1 MNSFFLTIH
10 NSILSL
16 NNSKYFA
23 GIAMLIV
30 NIGSR
35 YITLGLSKS
44 QEEYIKNLLAREIL
58 IFSIIWM
65 ATRDI
70 YIAITM
76 TASFIILANYL
87 FNESSSCCV
96 LPEKFKQ
103 LSNIVDSNEDGLIS
117 QEEIKKA
124 EETLRK
130 AKKQDHKIN
139 QLNIMSNFQNNSFS
153 SFF

>member
-1 MNSFFLTIH
+1 MLPFIQIIH

-23 GIAMLIV
+23 GVAMLIV

-44 QEEYIKNLLAREIL
+44 QEEYIKAFVVRELL

-70 YIAITM
+70 YIAVTM
-76 TASFIILANYL
+76 TAAFIILADYA
-87 FNESSSCCV
+87 FNENSSYCI
-96 LPEKFKQ
+96 LPEKYKQ
-103 LSNIVDSNEDGLIS
+103 IHKIIDTNEDGLIT

-130 AKKQDHKIN
+130 AKKQENKIN
-139 QLNIMSNFQNNSFS
+139 QLNMMSYFQTNLNQTM
-153 SFF
+153 

>member
-1 MNSFFLTIH
+1 MLPFLQIIH

-23 GIAMLIV
+23 GLAMLII

-44 QEEYIKNLLAREIL
+44 QEEYIKAFVVRELL

-65 ATRDI
+65 STRDI
-70 YIAITM
+70 YVAVTM
-76 TASFIILANYL
+76 TAAFIILADYA
-87 FNESSSCCV
+87 FNENSSYCI
-96 LPEKFKQ
+96 LPEKYKQ
-103 LSNIVDSNEDGLIS
+103 LHKLVDTNEDGLIT

-124 EETLRK
+124 EETLRN
-130 AKKQDHKIN
+130 AKKQQHKMN
-139 QLNIMSNFQNNSFS
+139 QLNMMSYFQTNLNQTI
-153 SFF
+153 

>member
-1 MNSFFLTIH
+1 MLPFIQIIH

-16 NNSKYFA
+16 NDSKYFA
-23 GIAMLIV
+23 GVAMLIV

-44 QEEYIKNLLAREIL
+44 QEEYIKTFVVRELL

-70 YIAITM
+70 YIAVTM
-76 TASFIILANYL
+76 TAAFVILADYA
-87 FNESSSCCV
+87 FNENSSYCI
-96 LPEKFKQ
+96 LPEKYKQ
-103 LSNIVDSNEDGLIS
+103 IHKIIDTNEDGLIT

-124 EETLRK
+124 EETLRN
-130 AKKQDHKIN
+130 AKKQQHKIN
-139 QLNIMSNFQNNSFS
+139 QLNMMSYFQTNLNQTM
-153 SFF
+153 

>member
-1 MNSFFLTIH
+1 MFPFLQIIH

-16 NNSKYFA
+16 NDSKYFA

-44 QEEYIKNLLAREIL
+44 QEEYIKALIVREIL

-76 TASFIILANYL
+76 TAAFIVLADYL
-87 FNESSSCCV
+87 FNENSSYCV
-96 LPEKFKQ
+96 LPEKYKQ
-103 LSNIVDSNEDGLIS
+103 IHKLVDTNEDGLIS

-139 QLNIMSNFQNNSFS
+139 QLNMMTNIQNNLNQTI
-153 SFF
+153 

>member
-1 MNSFFLTIH
+1 MLPFIQIIH

-16 NNSKYFA
+16 NDSKYFA
-23 GIAMLIV
+23 GVAMLIV

-44 QEEYIKNLLAREIL
+44 QEEYIKTFVVRELL

-70 YIAITM
+70 YIAVTM
-76 TASFIILANYL
+76 TAAFIILADYVL
-87 FNESSSCCV
+87 NENSSYCI
-96 LPEKFKQ
+96 LPEKYKQ
-103 LSNIVDSNEDGLIS
+103 IHKIVDTNEDGLIT

-130 AKKQDHKIN
+130 AKKQENKIN
-139 QLNIMSNFQNNSFS
+139 QLNMMSYFQTNLNQTM
-153 SFF
+153 

>member
-1 MNSFFLTIH
+1 MLPFIQIIH

-16 NNSKYFA
+16 NDSKYFA
-23 GIAMLIV
+23 GVAMLIV

-44 QEEYIKNLLAREIL
+44 QEEYIKAFVVRELL

-70 YIAITM
+70 YIAVTM
-76 TASFIILANYL
+76 TAAFIILADYAL
-87 FNESSSCCV
+87 NENSSYCI
-96 LPEKFKQ
+96 LPEKYKQ
-103 LSNIVDSNEDGLIS
+103 IHKIVDTNEDGLIT

-124 EETLRK
+124 EETLRN
-130 AKKQDHKIN
+130 AKKQQHKIN
-139 QLNIMSNFQNNSFS
+139 QLNMMSYFQTNLNQTM
-153 SFF
+153 

>member
-1 MNSFFLTIH
+1 MLPFIQIIH

-16 NNSKYFA
+16 NDSKYFA
-23 GIAMLIV
+23 GVAMLIV

-44 QEEYIKNLLAREIL
+44 QEEYIKAFVVRELL

-70 YIAITM
+70 YIAVTM
-76 TASFIILANYL
+76 TAAFIILADYA
-87 FNESSSCCV
+87 FNENSSYCI
-96 LPEKFKQ
+96 LPEKYKQ
-103 LSNIVDSNEDGLIS
+103 IHKIIDTNEDGLIT

-130 AKKQDHKIN
+130 AKKQENKIN
-139 QLNIMSNFQNNSFS
+139 QLNMMSYFQTNLNQTM
-153 SFF
+153 

>member
-1 MNSFFLTIH
+1 MLPFLQIIH
-10 NSILSL
+10 NSVLSL

-23 GIAMLIV
+23 GVAMLIV

-44 QEEYIKNLLAREIL
+44 QEEYIKNFVVRELL

-76 TASFIILANYL
+76 TAAFIILADYAL
-87 FNESSSCCV
+87 NENSSYCI
-96 LPEKFKQ
+96 LPEKYKQ
-103 LSNIVDSNEDGLIS
+103 IHKIVDTNEDGLIT

-124 EETLRK
+124 EETLRN
-130 AKKQDHKIN
+130 AKKQQHKIN
-139 QLNIMSNFQNNSFS
+139 QLNMMSYFQTNLNQTI
-153 SFF
+153 

>member
-1 MNSFFLTIH
+1 MLPFLQIIH

-16 NNSKYFA
+16 NDSKYFA
-23 GIAMLIV
+23 GVAMLIV

-44 QEEYIKNLLAREIL
+44 QEEYIKTFVVRELL

-70 YIAITM
+70 YIAVTM
-76 TASFIILANYL
+76 TAAFVILADYA
-87 FNESSSCCV
+87 FNENSSYCI
-96 LPEKFKQ
+96 LPEKYKQ
-103 LSNIVDSNEDGLIS
+103 IHKIIDTNEDGLIT

-130 AKKQDHKIN
+130 AKKQENKIN
-139 QLNIMSNFQNNSFS
+139 QLNMMSYFQTNLNQTM
-153 SFF
+153 

>member
-1 MNSFFLTIH
+1 MLPFLQIIH
-10 NSILSL
+10 NSVLSL

-23 GIAMLIV
+23 GVAMLIV

-44 QEEYIKNLLAREIL
+44 QEEYIKNFVVRELL

-76 TASFIILANYL
+76 TAAFIILADYAL
-87 FNESSSCCV
+87 NENSSYCI
-96 LPEKFKQ
+96 LPEKYKQ
-103 LSNIVDSNEDGLIS
+103 IHKLIDTDEDGLIS
-117 QEEIKKA
+117 P
-124 EETLRK
+124 EETE
-130 AKKQDHKIN
+130 A
-139 QLNIMSNFQNNSFS
+139 
-153 SFF
+153 

>member
-1 MNSFFLTIH
+1 MLPFIQIIH

-23 GIAMLIV
+23 GVAMLIV

-44 QEEYIKNLLAREIL
+44 QEEYIKAFVVRELL

-70 YIAITM
+70 YIAVTM
-76 TASFIILANYL
+76 TAAFIILADYAL
-87 FNESSSCCV
+87 NENSSYCI
-96 LPEKFKQ
+96 LPEKYKQ
-103 LSNIVDSNEDGLIS
+103 IHKIIDTNEDGLIT

-124 EETLRK
+124 EETLRN
-130 AKKQDHKIN
+130 AKKQQHKIN
-139 QLNIMSNFQNNSFS
+139 QLNMMSYFQTNLNQTM
-153 SFF
+153 

>member
-1 MNSFFLTIH
+1 MLPFIQIIH

-23 GIAMLIV
+23 GVAMLIV

-44 QEEYIKNLLAREIL
+44 QEEYIKAFVVRELL

-70 YIAITM
+70 YIAVTM
-76 TASFIILANYL
+76 TAAFIILADYAL
-87 FNESSSCCV
+87 NENSSYCI
-96 LPEKFKQ
+96 LPEKYKQ
-103 LSNIVDSNEDGLIS
+103 IHKIVDTNEDGLIT

-124 EETLRK
+124 EETLRN
-130 AKKQDHKIN
+130 AKKQQHKIN
-139 QLNIMSNFQNNSFS
+139 QLNMMSYFQTNLNQTM
-153 SFF
+153 

>member
-1 MNSFFLTIH
+1 MIPFLQIIH
-10 NSILSL
+10 NSVLSL

-23 GIAMLIV
+23 GVAMLIV

-44 QEEYIKNLLAREIL
+44 QEEYIKNFVVRELL

-76 TASFIILANYL
+76 TAAFIILARL
-87 FNESSSCCV
+87 C
-96 LPEKFKQ
+96 FK
-103 LSNIVDSNEDGLIS
+103 
-117 QEEIKKA
+117 
-124 EETLRK
+124 
-130 AKKQDHKIN
+130 
-139 QLNIMSNFQNNSFS
+139 
-153 SFF
+153 

>member
-1 MNSFFLTIH
+1 MLPFIQIIH

-16 NNSKYFA
+16 NDSKYFA
-23 GIAMLIV
+23 GVAMLIV

-44 QEEYIKNLLAREIL
+44 QEEYIKAFVVRELL

-70 YIAITM
+70 YIAVTM
-76 TASFIILANYL
+76 TAAFIILADYA
-87 FNESSSCCV
+87 FNENSSYCI
-96 LPEKFKQ
+96 LPEKYKQ
-103 LSNIVDSNEDGLIS
+103 IHKILDTNEDGLIT

-130 AKKQDHKIN
+130 AKKQENKIN
-139 QLNIMSNFQNNSFS
+139 QLNMMSYFQTNLNQTM
-153 SFF
+153 

>member
-1 MNSFFLTIH
+1 MLPFIQIIH

-16 NNSKYFA
+16 NDSKYFA
-23 GIAMLIV
+23 GVAMLIV

-44 QEEYIKNLLAREIL
+44 QEEYIKAFVVRELL

-70 YIAITM
+70 YIAVTIT
-76 TASFIILANYL
+76 AAFIILADYA
-87 FNESSSCCV
+87 FNENSSYCI
-96 LPEKFKQ
+96 LPEKYKQ
-103 LSNIVDSNEDGLIS
+103 IHKIIDTNEDGLIT

-130 AKKQDHKIN
+130 AKKQENKIN
-139 QLNIMSNFQNNSFS
+139 QLNMMSYFQTNLNQTM
-153 SFF
+153 

>member
-1 MNSFFLTIH
+1 MLPFIQIIH

-16 NNSKYFA
+16 NDSKYFA
-23 GIAMLIV
+23 GVAMLIV

-44 QEEYIKNLLAREIL
+44 QEEYIKAFVVRELL

-70 YIAITM
+70 YIAVTM
-76 TASFIILANYL
+76 TAAFVILADYA
-87 FNESSSCCV
+87 FNENSSYCI
-96 LPEKFKQ
+96 LPEKYKQ
-103 LSNIVDSNEDGLIS
+103 IHKIIDTNEDGLIT

-130 AKKQDHKIN
+130 AKKQENKIN
-139 QLNIMSNFQNNSFS
+139 QLNMMSYFQTNLNQTM
-153 SFF
+153 

>member
-1 MNSFFLTIH
+1 MFPFIQIIH

-23 GIAMLIV
+23 GVAMLIV

-44 QEEYIKNLLAREIL
+44 QEEYIKAFVVRELL

-70 YIAITM
+70 YIAVTM
-76 TASFIILANYL
+76 TAAFIILADYA
-87 FNESSSCCV
+87 FNENSSYCI
-96 LPEKFKQ
+96 LPEKYKQ
-103 LSNIVDSNEDGLIS
+103 IHKILDTNEDGLIT

-124 EETLRK
+124 EETLRN
-130 AKKQDHKIN
+130 AKKQEHKIN
-139 QLNIMSNFQNNSFS
+139 QLNMMSYFQTNLNQTM
-153 SFF
+153 

>member
-1 MNSFFLTIH
+1 MLPFIQIIH

-16 NNSKYFA
+16 NDSKYFA
-23 GIAMLIV
+23 GVAMLIV

-44 QEEYIKNLLAREIL
+44 QEEYIKAFVVRELL

-70 YIAITM
+70 YIAVTM
-76 TASFIILANYL
+76 TAAFIILADYVL
-87 FNESSSCCV
+87 NENSSYCI
-96 LPEKFKQ
+96 LPEKYKQ
-103 LSNIVDSNEDGLIS
+103 IHKIVDTNEDGLIT

-124 EETLRK
+124 EETLRN
-130 AKKQDHKIN
+130 AKKQQHKIN
-139 QLNIMSNFQNNSFS
+139 QLNMMSYFQTNLNQTM
-153 SFF
+153 

>member
-1 MNSFFLTIH
+1 MLPFIQIIH

-16 NNSKYFA
+16 NDSKYFA
-23 GIAMLIV
+23 GVAMLIV

-44 QEEYIKNLLAREIL
+44 QEEYIKAFVVRELL

-70 YIAITM
+70 YIAVTM
-76 TASFIILANYL
+76 TAAFIILADYA
-87 FNESSSCCV
+87 FNENSSYCI
-96 LPEKFKQ
+96 LPEKYKQ
-103 LSNIVDSNEDGLIS
+103 IHKIIDTNEDGLIT

-124 EETLRK
+124 EETLRN
-130 AKKQDHKIN
+130 AKKQENKIN
-139 QLNIMSNFQNNSFS
+139 QLNMMSYFQTNLNQTM
-153 SFF
+153 

>member
-1 MNSFFLTIH
+1 MLPFLQIIH

-23 GIAMLIV
+23 GVAILIV

-44 QEEYIKNLLAREIL
+44 QEEYIKLFVVRELL

-70 YIAITM
+70 YIAVTM
-76 TASFIILANYL
+76 TAAFIILADYAL
-87 FNESSSCCV
+87 NENSSYCI
-96 LPEKFKQ
+96 LPEKYKQ
-103 LSNIVDSNEDGLIS
+103 LHKLVDKNEDGLIT

-130 AKKQDHKIN
+130 AKKQEHKIN
-139 QLNIMSNFQNNSFS
+139 QLNMMSYFQTNLNQTI
-153 SFF
+153 

>member
-1 MNSFFLTIH
+1 MLPFLQIIH

-16 NNSKYFA
+16 NDSKYFA
-23 GIAMLIV
+23 GVAMLIV

-44 QEEYIKNLLAREIL
+44 QEEYIKTFVVRELL

-70 YIAITM
+70 YIAVTM
-76 TASFIILANYL
+76 TAAFIILADYVL
-87 FNESSSCCV
+87 NENSSYCI
-96 LPEKFKQ
+96 LPEKYKQ
-103 LSNIVDSNEDGLIS
+103 IHKIVDTNEDGLIT

-124 EETLRK
+124 EETLRN
-130 AKKQDHKIN
+130 AKKQQHKIN
-139 QLNIMSNFQNNSFS
+139 QLNMMSYFQTNLNQTM
-153 SFF
+153 

>member
-1 MNSFFLTIH
+1 MLPFIQIIH

-23 GIAMLIV
+23 GVAMLIV

-44 QEEYIKNLLAREIL
+44 QEEYIKAFVVRELL

-70 YIAITM
+70 YIAVTM
-76 TASFIILANYL
+76 TAAFIILADYAL
-87 FNESSSCCV
+87 NEIV
-96 LPEKFKQ
+96 LTSFCQK
-103 LSNIVDSNEDGLIS
+103 NINKY
-117 QEEIKKA
+117 IK
-124 EETLRK
+124 L
-130 AKKQDHKIN
+130 
-139 QLNIMSNFQNNSFS
+139 
-153 SFF
+153 

>member
-1 MNSFFLTIH
+1 MLPFIQIIH

-23 GIAMLIV
+23 GVAMLIV

-44 QEEYIKNLLAREIL
+44 QEEYIKNFVVRELL

-76 TASFIILANYL
+76 TAAFIILADYVL
-87 FNESSSCCV
+87 NENSSYCI
-96 LPEKFKQ
+96 LPEKYKQ
-103 LSNIVDSNEDGLIS
+103 IHKILDTNEDGLIT

-130 AKKQDHKIN
+130 AKKQENKIN
-139 QLNIMSNFQNNSFS
+139 QLNMMSYFQTNLNQTM
-153 SFF
+153 

>member
-1 MNSFFLTIH
+1 MLPFIQIIH

-23 GIAMLIV
+23 GVAMLIV

-44 QEEYIKNLLAREIL
+44 QEEYIKAFVVRELL

-70 YIAITM
+70 YIAVTM
-76 TASFIILANYL
+76 TAAFIILADYAL
-87 FNESSSCCV
+87 NENSSYCI
-96 LPEKFKQ
+96 LPEKYKQ
-103 LSNIVDSNEDGLIS
+103 IHKIVDTNEDGLIT

-124 EETLRK
+124 EEILRN
-130 AKKQDHKIN
+130 AKKQQHKIN
-139 QLNIMSNFQNNSFS
+139 QLNMMSYFQTNLNQTM
-153 SFF
+153 

>member
-1 MNSFFLTIH
+1 MLPFIQIIH

-16 NNSKYFA
+16 NDSKYFA
-23 GIAMLIV
+23 GVAMLIV

-44 QEEYIKNLLAREIL
+44 QEEYIKAFVVRELL
-58 IFSIIWM
+58 IFSIILM

-70 YIAITM
+70 YIAVTM
-76 TASFIILANYL
+76 TAAFIILADYA
-87 FNESSSCCV
+87 FNENSSYCI
-96 LPEKFKQ
+96 LPEKYKQ
-103 LSNIVDSNEDGLIS
+103 IHKIIDTNEDGLIT

-130 AKKQDHKIN
+130 AKKQENKIN
-139 QLNIMSNFQNNSFS
+139 QLNMMSYFQTNLNQTM
-153 SFF
+153 

>member
-1 MNSFFLTIH
+1 MLPFLQIIH
-10 NSILSL
+10 NSVLSL

-23 GIAMLIV
+23 GVAMLIV

-44 QEEYIKNLLAREIL
+44 QEEYIKAFVVRELL

-70 YIAITM
+70 YIAVTM
-76 TASFIILANYL
+76 TAAFIILADYA
-87 FNESSSCCV
+87 FNENSSYCI
-96 LPEKFKQ
+96 LPEKYKQ
-103 LSNIVDSNEDGLIS
+103 IHKIIDTNEDGLIT

-124 EETLRK
+124 EETLRN
-130 AKKQDHKIN
+130 AKKQEHKIN
-139 QLNIMSNFQNNSFS
+139 QLNMMSYFQTNLNQTM
-153 SFF
+153 

>member
-1 MNSFFLTIH
+1 MLPFLQIIH
-10 NSILSL
+10 NSVLSL

-23 GIAMLIV
+23 GVAMLIV

-44 QEEYIKNLLAREIL
+44 QEEYIKTFVVRELL

-70 YIAITM
+70 YIAVTM
-76 TASFIILANYL
+76 TAAFVILADYA
-87 FNESSSCCV
+87 FNENSSYCI
-96 LPEKFKQ
+96 LPEKYKQ
-103 LSNIVDSNEDGLIS
+103 IHKIIDTNEDGLIT

-130 AKKQDHKIN
+130 AKKQENKIN
-139 QLNIMSNFQNNSFS
+139 QLNMMSYFQTNLNQTM
-153 SFF
+153 

>member
-1 MNSFFLTIH
+1 MLPFIQIIH

-16 NNSKYFA
+16 NDSKYFA
-23 GIAMLIV
+23 GVAMLIV

-44 QEEYIKNLLAREIL
+44 QEEYIKAFVVRELL

-70 YIAITM
+70 YIAVTM
-76 TASFIILANYL
+76 TAAFIILADYVL
-87 FNESSSCCV
+87 NENSSYCI
-96 LPEKFKQ
+96 LPEKYKQ
-103 LSNIVDSNEDGLIS
+103 IHKIVDTNEDGLIT

-130 AKKQDHKIN
+130 AKKQENKIN
-139 QLNIMSNFQNNSFS
+139 QLNMMSYFQTNLNQTM
-153 SFF
+153 

>member
-1 MNSFFLTIH
+1 MIPFIQIIH

-44 QEEYIKNLLAREIL
+44 QEEYIKDFVVRELL

-70 YIAITM
+70 YIAVTM
-76 TASFIILANYL
+76 TAAFIILADYAL
-87 FNESSSCCV
+87 NENSSYCI
-96 LPEKFKQ
+96 LPEKYKQ
-103 LSNIVDSNEDGLIS
+103 IHKIVDTNEDGLIT

-124 EETLRK
+124 EETLRN
-130 AKKQDHKIN
+130 AKKQQHKIN
-139 QLNIMSNFQNNSFS
+139 QLNMMSYFQTNLNQTI
-153 SFF
+153 

>member
-1 MNSFFLTIH
+1 MSEVFSIIH
-10 NSILSL
+10 NSVMSL

-35 YITLGLSKS
+35 YVTLGFSKS
-44 QEEYIKNLLAREIL
+44 QEEYIKASIVRELL

-76 TASFIILANYL
+76 TASFIILSDYLLNEKSNY
-87 FNESSSCCV
+87 CI
-96 LPEKFKQ
+96 LPEKYKQ
-103 LSNIVDSNEDGLIS
+103 IHSLVDSNNDGIIS
-117 QEEIKKA
+117 QEEIKNA

-130 AKKQDHKIN
+130 AKKQEQKLN
-139 QLNIMSNFQNNSFS
+139 QLNMMSYFQSHLV
-153 SFF
+153 

>member
-1 MNSFFLTIH
+1 MLPFIQIIH

-16 NNSKYFA
+16 NDSKYFA
-23 GIAMLIV
+23 GVAMLIV

-44 QEEYIKNLLAREIL
+44 QEEYIKNFVVRELL

-76 TASFIILANYL
+76 TAAFIILADYAL
-87 FNESSSCCV
+87 NENSSYCI
-96 LPEKFKQ
+96 LPEKYKQ
-103 LSNIVDSNEDGLIS
+103 IHKIIDTNEDGLIT

-130 AKKQDHKIN
+130 AKKQENKIN
-139 QLNIMSNFQNNSFS
+139 QINMMSYFQTNLNQTI
-153 SFF
+153 

>member
-1 MNSFFLTIH
+1 
-10 NSILSL
+10 
-16 NNSKYFA
+16 
-23 GIAMLIV
+23 MLIV

-44 QEEYIKNLLAREIL
+44 QEEYIKAFVVRELL

-70 YIAITM
+70 YIAVTM
-76 TASFIILANYL
+76 TAAFIILADYA
-87 FNESSSCCV
+87 FNENSSYCI
-96 LPEKFKQ
+96 LPEKYKQ
-103 LSNIVDSNEDGLIS
+103 IHKIIDTNEDGLIT

-130 AKKQDHKIN
+130 AKKQENKIN
-139 QLNIMSNFQNNSFS
+139 QLNMMSYFQTNLNQTM
-153 SFF
+153 

>member
-1 MNSFFLTIH
+1 MLPFIQIIH

-23 GIAMLIV
+23 GVAMLIV
-30 NIGSR
+30 KIGSR

-44 QEEYIKNLLAREIL
+44 QEEYIKAFVVRELL

-70 YIAITM
+70 YIAVTM
-76 TASFIILANYL
+76 TAAFIILADYA
-87 FNESSSCCV
+87 FNENSSYCI
-96 LPEKFKQ
+96 LPEKYKQ
-103 LSNIVDSNEDGLIS
+103 IHKIVDTNEDGLIT

-130 AKKQDHKIN
+130 AKKQEHKIN
-139 QLNIMSNFQNNSFS
+139 QLNMMSYFQTNLNQTM
-153 SFF
+153 